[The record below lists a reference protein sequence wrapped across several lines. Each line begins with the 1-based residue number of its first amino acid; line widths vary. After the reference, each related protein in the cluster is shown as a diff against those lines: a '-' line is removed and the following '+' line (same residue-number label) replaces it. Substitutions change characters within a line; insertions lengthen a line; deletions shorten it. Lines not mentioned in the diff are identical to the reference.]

1 MEKQQ
6 VIPPI
11 TIHRGTP
18 REGSVNGAAA
28 GDEVDN
34 RLLPSLTSYRSVLN
48 PGGLCYQWMNNG
60 SFEEP
65 HLVRSEASQLL
76 YPCGKDPRN
85 YMVSPHMEQA
95 SHENIKSC
103 QHLPPL
109 SPKWH
114 HPKPPGRHVMPTSP
128 TFSEKSSIQLTPRS
142 LAATGHF
149 GVIES
154 PCYNNGWHKTPMRSK
169 TISTI
174 SSGVL
179 QSSSDTSV
187 HVSPLINSYSPYLN
201 MPLDYGS
208 PHSVAAAGNFTH
220 KRPLSLSPHSD
231 LVDFNSTIPSS
242 PDAFINNSQSPAGV
256 VGHLKDN
263 QPLEPVI
270 CRWLDCGRV
279 FQEQGDLVCL

>member
-1 MEKQQ
+1 MSGSRWKSDESS
-6 VIPPI
+6 PPM

-48 PGGLCYQWMNNG
+48 PGGLCYQWMDNG
-60 SFEEP
+60 SFKEA
-65 HLVRSEASQLL
+65 HLVRSEASELL

-95 SHENIKSC
+95 SHENIKFR

-128 TFSEKSSIQLTPRS
+128 TFSEKSSIRLAPRS
-142 LAATGHF
+142 LAAT
-149 GVIES
+149 ES

-187 HVSPLINSYSPYLN
+187 SPLINSYSPYLN
-201 MPLDYGS
+201 Y
-208 PHSVAAAGNFTH
+208 
-220 KRPLSLSPHSD
+220 
-231 LVDFNSTIPSS
+231 
-242 PDAFINNSQSPAGV
+242 NSQSPAGV

-263 QPLEPVI
+263 QPLESVI

-279 FQEQGDLVCL
+279 FEEQGDLVCL